1 MNKVKDL
8 NELELSNIAGGSN
21 NIFWTRVG
29 VGWAAEARCMI
40 KPSLGNWT
48 TKAVSCGAKGLYA
61 AVRG

>member
-1 MNKVKDL
+1 MNKFKDL

-48 TKAVSCGAKGLYA
+48 TKAVSCGAK
-61 AVRG
+61 